1 MLHYVYMSIFSK
13 QSYLRETRNI
23 KIDSLLERHA
33 FQIETYLCTRIQNFF
48 EFTFQFWIY
57 NYQEWHYC
65 EMHKVKPLLFLFS
78 NNWKLQ
84 VFQYNQKQ
92 TKIYQHQIFIEE
104 NRIFLYQNCICK
116 CVYKENQFF
125 IIQNMSPSWW
135 LSYVIFSKTF
145 HAQ

>member
-13 QSYLRETRNI
+13 HSYLRETRNI
-23 KIDSLLERHA
+23 KIDGLLERHA
-33 FQIETYLCTRIQNFF
+33 FQIETYLCSRIQNFF

-84 VFQYNQKQ
+84 VFQCNQNKQ
-92 TKIYQHQIFIEE
+92 RFISIKYLLNKTGFGYIKIVSVIIFI
-104 NRIFLYQNCICK
+104 RITNFTRLI
-116 CVYKENQFF
+116 
-125 IIQNMSPSWW
+125 
-135 LSYVIFSKTF
+135 
-145 HAQ
+145 H